1 MKKGSAGMEEK
12 KQERELESS
21 SDSTDTMSD
30 FLEK

>member
-12 KQERELESS
+12 KQKQELESS